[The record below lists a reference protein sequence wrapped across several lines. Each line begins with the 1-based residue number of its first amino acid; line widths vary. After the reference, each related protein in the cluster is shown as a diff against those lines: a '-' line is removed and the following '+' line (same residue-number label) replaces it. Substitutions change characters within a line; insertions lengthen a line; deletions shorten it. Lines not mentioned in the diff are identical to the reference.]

1 MARHDLRQ
9 APDMFLEALRHFT
22 ALLRSEAELAKNE
35 LKENA
40 ARAGTGL
47 ACFAIAAL
55 VALAGLHVL
64 AAALVAWIASAGLSA
79 GWAALIVGGGLIA
92 IALGLLLFGK
102 SRLSSEALLPS
113 RTISNVKKDAASIK
127 EAANARY

>member
-9 APDMFLEALRHFT
+9 VPELFSEALRHFA
-22 ALLRSEAELAKNE
+22 ALLHSEAALAKSE

-40 ARAGTGL
+40 ARAGTGI

-55 VALAGLHVL
+55 IALTGLHVL
-64 AAALVAWIASAGLSA
+64 AAALVALIASSGLSA
-79 GWAALIVGGGLIA
+79 GWAALIVGGGLMA
-92 IALGLLLFGK
+92 VALGLLLAGK
-102 SRLSSEALLPS
+102 SRLSSEALLPN
-113 RTISNVKKDAASIK
+113 RTILSVKQDAASIM

>member
-9 APDMFLEALRHFT
+9 VPELFSEALQHFA
-22 ALLRSEAELAKNE
+22 ALLRSEAELAKSE

-47 ACFAIAAL
+47 TCFAIAAL
-55 VALAGLHVL
+55 MALAGMHVL
-64 AAALVAWIASAGLSA
+64 AAALVAWIASSGLSA
-79 GWAALIVGGGLIA
+79 GWAALIVGGGLMA
-92 IALGLLLFGK
+92 VAMGLVLAGK
-102 SRLSSEALLPS
+102 SRLSSKALLPN
-113 RTISNVKKDAASIK
+113 RTIRSVKQDAASIR

>member
-1 MARHDLRQ
+1 MARHNLRQ
-9 APDMFLEALRHFT
+9 APELFLETLQHFA
-22 ALLRSEAELAKNE
+22 ALLRSEAELAKSE

-47 ACFAIAAL
+47 ACFAFAAL
-55 VALAGLHVL
+55 AALAGMHVL

-92 IALGLLLFGK
+92 IALGLVLAGK
-102 SRLSSEALLPS
+102 SRLSSEALMPN
-113 RTISNVKKDAASIK
+113 RTIRNVKQDAASIK
-127 EAANARY
+127 EAANARS